1 MNRRLLVIV
10 TALVTLAGA
19 GGCVSETPARD
30 DDGDPGRAERDLAVA
45 LGQDTTTTPAGS
57 PLVAGTAKRTRTIAA
72 LMFNIAKRSDGTA
85 DPAGIPNA
93 TTITNVITGAGQSQ
107 RHMYQEASF
116 GLQDLQAEILGPY
129 ELPVADCLTIACC
142 GPSSD
147 KTGNGATVA
156 SIIAGLPKKYDH
168 YFWVYGKIPSGANC
182 GTWGDEGSP
191 GKPAVYS
198 SYSFHE
204 LVGYSQEIGHNLG
217 MTHEPTL
224 KCTGMATFLDD
235 TSQCTH
241 VEYGSTLSYMGSGA
255 RHPSAY
261 HKYAQGWIGKC
272 NVVQASGSGTFT
284 LVPQELPCDGIQ
296 LLQVPAPK
304 PRAAP
309 AKGDRQ
315 GSGPMLTNYYLEM
328 RGPYGFDASLKP
340 QVTISIG
347 AALPTTTTFAPYLYL
362 LDLTPEARADLTNA
376 GLMTAGQM
384 YADPSGG
391 LTIRLDAID
400 ATSATV
406 TVTTTAGAGGAGSTT
421 CADGTALTPPG
432 PGAGSCGPLTTGA
445 GGTGPT
451 DGGTGNDAGGGAG
464 GAGGSGMTMG
474 SGGRGTGGRA
484 SGGAGG
490 AAGSPAGNG
499 GTGAP
504 PGNGSGGRA
513 SSSGGAGA
521 GSGGAAV
528 ASGGTTGNGTGGAP
542 ATASGGSQGGLGS
555 GGSGP
560 GDAGSPGEA
569 SASAGCSCAIE
580 GPAPPSH
587 AALGLAFLAV
597 AGGWLDRRR
606 RRDRHGQ
613 RRQRHARG

>member
-1 MNRRLLVIV
+1 MTV
-10 TALVTLAGA
+10 TIAVTLAGI
-19 GGCVSETPARD
+19 GGCMADGTSD
-30 DDGDPGRAERDLAVA
+30 DDDPRRTEGDLPVA
-45 LGQDTTTTPAGS
+45 LGRDTTVGSTES

-93 TTITNVITGAGQSQ
+93 STITNVITGSGQSQ

-147 KTGNGATVA
+147 KTGNGSTVA
-156 SIIAGLPKKYDH
+156 SIIAGLPEKYDH

-272 NVVQASGSGTFT
+272 NVVQAPGSGTFT

-304 PRAAP
+304 TRAAP

-315 GSGPMLTNYYLEM
+315 GNGPMLSNYYLEM
-328 RGPYGFDASLKP
+328 RGPYGFDATLKP

-347 AALPTTTTFAPYLYL
+347 AGLPTTTTFAPYLYL

-376 GLMTAGQM
+376 GLMTAGQT
-384 YADPSGG
+384 YADPAGG

-406 TVTTTAGAGGAGSTT
+406 TITTTAGGAGGAMCVDGTALAAPGPGAAGCGPLATGAGGAG
-421 CADGTALTPPG
+421 PG
-432 PGAGSCGPLTTGA
+432 
-445 GGTGPT
+445 
-451 DGGTGNDAGGGAG
+451 AGGGAG
-464 GAGGSGMTMG
+464 GAAAGA
-474 SGGRGTGGRA
+474 GGRA
-484 SGGAGG
+484 SGG
-490 AAGSPAGNG
+490 GSGMSM
-499 GTGAP
+499 
-504 PGNGSGGRA
+504 GSGGRA
-513 SSSGGAGA
+513 AGGRGGGGGAGGAPA
-521 GSGGAAV
+521 GSGGAA
-528 ASGGTTGNGTGGAP
+528 AGNGSGGSASSSGGSGGGTGGGPTGSGGATGSATGGAP
-542 ATASGGSQGGLGS
+542 AVASGGSPGGLGS
-555 GGSGP
+555 GGSAP
-560 GDAGSPGEA
+560 GDAGAPGEA
-569 SASAGCSCAIE
+569 STSAGCSCAVD
-580 GPAPPSH
+580 PVALDSPPSSR
-587 AALGLAFLAV
+587 AFASLSLLGL
-597 AGGWLDRRR
+597 AGGWLDHRR
-606 RRDRHGQ
+606 RRDRRGP
-613 RRQRHARG
+613 RRRWHAHD